1 MIIQYNNIIRQGG
14 KERKIQDNTR
24 QDKKGKGMG
33 QGKGQGKARQ
43 YNII

>member
-24 QDKKGKGMG
+24 QDKTSKEKAWGKARD
-33 QGKGQGKARQ
+33 KARQGKA
-43 YNII
+43 I